1 MKRKSNKDKDLE
13 TQGNAEESRKYEQEE
28 EEDNG

>member
-1 MKRKSNKDKDLE
+1 MKRKSNKDSE
-13 TQGNAEESRKYEQEE
+13 IQGNAEESRKYEQEE